1 LQPEKQQKKMPQ
13 INPVSPI
20 RIREGPWKQMIYR
33 SDPLDND
40 ERWTNYVQFN
50 QAFVGC
56 QIRLNAYV
64 FSGQEQGEIQRR
76 IATLRDDMDGY
87 RAKLA
92 NIQATIGEEWNLE
105 QLPEFS
111 QAVFQLYLKVTGRD
125 VAPVGQEVPV
135 LNKTIF
141 QIRDEIK
148 ILDSY
153 WQETWMF
160 IATYP
165 ERETDTEELK
175 ALRRNAKM
183 IVDTWVATRQ
193 RIWHEIPQEEPED
206 ADQRDFV
213 AQTFGWIEEYL
224 EGNVRPW
231 RISWAQHIN
240 RQRRY
245 QDVRQFGPDFETFY
259 EEIPSPSQRRRRRSS
274 SRRRSVKRRRP
285 EEYEY

>member
-1 LQPEKQQKKMPQ
+1 M
-13 INPVSPI
+13 
-20 RIREGPWKQMIYR
+20 
-33 SDPLDND
+33 
-40 ERWTNYVQFN
+40 
-50 QAFVGC
+50 
-56 QIRLNAYV
+56 
-64 FSGQEQGEIQRR
+64 
-76 IATLRDDMDGY
+76 
-87 RAKLA
+87 
-92 NIQATIGEEWNLE
+92 
-105 QLPEFS
+105 
-111 QAVFQLYLKVTGRD
+111 
-125 VAPVGQEVPV
+125 PV

-160 IATYP
+160 VATYP
-165 ERETDTEELK
+165 ERETDT
-175 ALRRNAKM
+175 
-183 IVDTWVATRQ
+183 
-193 RIWHEIPQEEPED
+193 EEPED

-245 QDVRQFGPDFETFY
+245 QDVRQFEPDFETFY

-274 SRRRSVKRRRP
+274 SRRRSIKRRRP